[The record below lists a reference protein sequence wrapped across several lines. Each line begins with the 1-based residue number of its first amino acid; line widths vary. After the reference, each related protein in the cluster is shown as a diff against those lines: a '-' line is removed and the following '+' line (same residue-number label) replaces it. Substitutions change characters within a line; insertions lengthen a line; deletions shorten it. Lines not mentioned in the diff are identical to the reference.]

1 MTGTL
6 VEHLQNVLK
15 KVSRTIGFLRHL
27 QNDLPRF
34 SLVIIYKSLI
44 RQHLDYGNISCDS
57 AFDNNFCERHKSM
70 LYNAALSTTGAIKV
84 SSTENFRIKFCL
96 ESL

>member
-15 KVSRTIGFLRHL
+15 KVSRTIDFLRNL
-27 QNDLPRF
+27 QNNLPRF

-44 RQHLDYGNISCDS
+44 RQHLDMEIFY
-57 AFDNNFCERHKSM
+57 ATQRF
-70 LYNAALSTTGAIKV
+70 STPCRK
-84 SSTENFRIKFCL
+84 E
-96 ESL
+96 